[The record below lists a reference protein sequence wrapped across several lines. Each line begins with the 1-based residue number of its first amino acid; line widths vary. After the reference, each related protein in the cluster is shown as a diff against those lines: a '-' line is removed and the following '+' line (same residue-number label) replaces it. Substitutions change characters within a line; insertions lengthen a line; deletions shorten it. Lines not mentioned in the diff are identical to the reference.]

1 MSYFTTY
8 HCLHYLQKSH
18 FTNCRCHYYSLNYHS
33 CHYPHFAPINYRY
46 FSLNLYLINQKRTRR
61 GRAID
66 HLVKIKDQRIQNIPH
81 QDLSLLKNEIPYHSP
96 EESMTD
102 TSDEEGNKGP
112 AHLVAVMN
120 LQWRSSK
127 VSKT

>member
-1 MSYFTTY
+1 
-8 HCLHYLQKSH
+8 LQKSH
-18 FTNCRCHYYSLNYHS
+18 FTPITAITLASPYPRFCHYSYFPPSSINYHYILTS
-33 CHYPHFAPINYRY
+33 FHQ
-46 FSLNLYLINQKRTRR
+46 YLNQKRTRR

-66 HLVKIKDQRIQNIPH
+66 HLVKTNDQRIQNISC
-81 QDLSLLKNEIPYHSP
+81 QDLLLLKNEIPYHSP

-127 VSKT
+127 VSKL

>member
-1 MSYFTTY
+1 LSFHITIPATT
-8 HCLHYLQKSH
+8 HILL
-18 FTNCRCHYYSLNYHS
+18 
-33 CHYPHFAPINYRY
+33 PINYHY
-46 FSLNLYLINQKRTRR
+46 IVASFHQYLNQKRTRR

-66 HLVKIKDQRIQNIPH
+66 HLVKTNDQRIQNISR
-81 QDLSLLKNEIPYHSP
+81 QDLLLLKNEIPYHSP

-120 LQWRSSK
+120 LQWRSNK
-127 VSKT
+127 VSKLRFILLISMSLANL